1 MACGASLEDVPRGER
16 CPACDAPWTSPRLRF
31 FWRAQV
37 AGVFCIPLMF
47 VLGAV
52 WMAGSDSENLHGP
65 GRFLLVAFV
74 LGVVHLLAGIVWNS
88 VVPQQLRPRNT
99 GKIMVGMFVLLLL
112 AGIFLP
118 ALGRC

>member
-1 MACGASLEDVPRGER
+1 MACGTSLKDVPRGQR
-16 CPACDAPWTSPRLRF
+16 CPACNAPWTSPTLRF

-37 AGVFCIPLMF
+37 AGAFCIPLMF

-52 WMAGSDSENLHGP
+52 WMAGSDSESLDWP

-74 LGVVHLLAGIVWNS
+74 LGVVHLLAGIGWNC
-88 VVPQQLRPRNT
+88 VVPQQLRPRGT
-99 GKIMVGMFVLLLL
+99 ARLVAITLLVLLL
-112 AGIFLP
+112 AGILLP